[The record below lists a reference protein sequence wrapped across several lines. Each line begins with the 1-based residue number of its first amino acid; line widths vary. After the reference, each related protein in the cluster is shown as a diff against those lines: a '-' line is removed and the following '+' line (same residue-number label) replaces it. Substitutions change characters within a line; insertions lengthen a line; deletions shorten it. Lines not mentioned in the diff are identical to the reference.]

1 MIRRA
6 LCFTPWPSFKA
17 ARAAL
22 LLSNEHSFE
31 TILFIAQSR
40 SKCIIIIKPPRWVPF
55 TLGIAPVGGTES
67 TALTLTL
74 TITSLCASRAL
85 SSWASPATT
94 GLTVGVLFF
103 MPWQQHFSAT
113 HAAAEFNATFLELM
127 VPHQQT
133 ASFNIWD
140 ACDALILSVNKH
152 PSGAHHPAPGLT
164 MAQSAANRLRVR
176 RCVFTR
182 RVKSRDHGCQ
192 SP

>member
-6 LCFTPWPSFKA
+6 LYLTPWPSFKV

-22 LLSNEHSFE
+22 LFSNEHSFE

-40 SKCIIIIKPPRWVPF
+40 GKCIIIKPPRWMPF
-55 TLGIAPVGGTES
+55 TLRIAPVGGTES

-74 TITSLCASRAL
+74 TITSLCASGAL

-103 MPWQQHFSAT
+103 MPWQHHCSAT
-113 HAAAEFNATFLELM
+113 HAAAEFKATFQELM
-127 VPHQQT
+127 VPHKQT
-133 ASFNIWD
+133 ARYNIWD

-152 PSGAHHPAPGLT
+152 PSGARDSAPGLT
-164 MAQSAANRLRVR
+164 MVQSAANRLRVR
-176 RCVFTR
+176 RCVLTR